1 MKLDRIDI
9 AILAILQEDG
19 RITNKALADRVGLS
33 ARPCLE
39 RVRKLRAAGYI
50 RRFAAVLEPAKFGS
64 PLTVFAQI
72 SLISQE
78 RRSHERLE
86 QHIKRIDEAVE
97 CFEVSGDIDFL
108 VRFICP
114 TLEAYYRLTEDLLA
128 NERLGIRRIDS
139 IIVLRTVT
147 PYRGL
152 PSSLLSGF
160 GLSNA

>member
-9 AILAILQEDG
+9 TILTILQEDG
-19 RITNKALADRVGLS
+19 RTTNKALAERIGLS

-50 RRFAAVLEPAKFGS
+50 RRFAAVLEPAKFGN

-72 SLISQE
+72 SLLSQE

-86 QHIKRIDEAVE
+86 QHLRRIDEAVE

-108 VRFICP
+108 VRFVCL

-139 IIVLRTVT
+139 TIVLRTVT

-160 GLSNA
+160 GSTSS

>member
-19 RITNKALADRVGLS
+19 RTTNKALADRVGLS

-50 RRFAAVLEPAKFGS
+50 RHFAAVLEPAKFGS

-72 SLISQE
+72 SLTSQE

-108 VRFICP
+108 ARFICP

-139 IIVLRTVT
+139 IIVLRTVMA
-147 PYRGL
+147 YRGL
-152 PSSLLSGF
+152 PVSLLSGF

>member
-19 RITNKALADRVGLS
+19 RTTNKALADRVGLS

-50 RRFAAVLEPAKFGS
+50 RRFAAVLEPAKFGR

-72 SLISQE
+72 SLTSQE

-86 QHIKRIDEAVE
+86 QHIQRIEEAVE

-108 VRFICP
+108 ARFICP

-139 IIVLRTVT
+139 IIVLRTVMA
-147 PYRGL
+147 YRGL
-152 PSSLLSGF
+152 PASLLSGF
-160 GLSNA
+160 DLSNA

>member
-19 RITNKALADRVGLS
+19 RTTNKALADRVGLS

-50 RRFAAVLEPAKFGS
+50 RRFAAVLEPAKFGR

-72 SLISQE
+72 SLTSQE

-86 QHIKRIDEAVE
+86 QHIKRIEEAVE

-108 VRFICP
+108 ARFICP

-139 IIVLRTVT
+139 IIVLRTVMA
-147 PYRGL
+147 YRGL
-152 PSSLLSGF
+152 PASLLSGF
-160 GLSNA
+160 DLSNA

>member
-9 AILAILQEDG
+9 KILSILQEDG

-50 RRFAAVLEPAKFGS
+50 RRFAAVLEPAKFGN

-72 SLISQE
+72 SLLSQE

-86 QHIKRIDEAVE
+86 QHLRQIDEVVE
-97 CFEVSGDIDFL
+97 CFEVSGGIDFL
-108 VRFICP
+108 VRFASP
-114 TLEAYYRLTEDLLA
+114 TLDAYYRLTEDLLA

-147 PYRGL
+147 AYRGL
-152 PSSLLSGF
+152 PASLLSGF
-160 GLSNA
+160 DLSNA

>member
-19 RITNKALADRVGLS
+19 RTTNKALADRVGLS

-50 RRFAAVLEPAKFGS
+50 RRFAAVLEPAKFGR

-72 SLISQE
+72 SLTSQE

-108 VRFICP
+108 ARFICP

-139 IIVLRTVT
+139 IIVLRTVMA
-147 PYRGL
+147 YRGL
-152 PSSLLSGF
+152 PASLLSGF
-160 GLSNA
+160 DLSNA